1 MTPKDYARHLIY
13 QFWNDQTL
21 NLKFGQ
27 AKICAL
33 TTLTEL
39 IKNAPAIEQD
49 YLNAVNR
56 EINNLN

>member
-1 MTPKDYARHLIY
+1 MTPKDYAKYLIY
-13 QFWNDQTL
+13 QFWNEQTL
-21 NLKFGQ
+21 GLNFCQ
-27 AKICAL
+27 SKICAL